1 MIYLLDTNVCVSYL
15 RGTDRERLEARLN
28 AANFGDIALCS
39 VVKAELL
46 YGAARS
52 QQPEKNHAQLQRFF
66 SSFPSLAFEDEAA
79 AAYGTLR
86 AALEASGTPIGPN
99 DLMIAAIAL
108 ASGLVLVTHNATEFN
123 RVPGLHVEDWHLL

>member
-15 RGTDRERLEARLN
+15 RGTDRQQVEARLN
-28 AANFGDIALCS
+28 AASFGDVALCS

-52 QQPEKNHAQLQRFF
+52 QQPERNHSQLQRFF
-66 SSFPSLAFEDEAA
+66 SGFPSLSFDDEAA

-108 ASGLVLVTHNATEFN
+108 ASGLVLVTHNTAEFS
-123 RVPGLHVEDWHLL
+123 RVPGLQIEDWQVP